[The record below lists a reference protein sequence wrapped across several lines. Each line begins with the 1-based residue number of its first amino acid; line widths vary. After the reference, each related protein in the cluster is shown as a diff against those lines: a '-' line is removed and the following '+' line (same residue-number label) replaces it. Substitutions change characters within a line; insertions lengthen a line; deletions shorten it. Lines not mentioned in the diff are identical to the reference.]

1 MSLLQK
7 IGFFVMCLPALLLGF
22 VATSVFA
29 LEGTGAGA
37 GEGTGAGAGEGT
49 GAGGQQIQQVTL
61 NNPLKVNSIEELLV
75 AILNIIMVLMIPII
89 VFFIILAGFKYV
101 TARGNSGQIEEAT
114 TTFTYAIIGAVLI
127 LAAVAIAEIIK
138 NTVASFAA

>member
-1 MSLLQK
+1 MSILRK
-7 IGFFVMCLPALLLGF
+7 IGFLTMCLLTLFLGITVGMVQAGDPLVAPA
-22 VATSVFA
+22 AR
-29 LEGTGAGA
+29 E
-37 GEGTGAGAGEGT
+37 
-49 GAGGQQIQQVTL
+49 VTL
-61 NNPLKVNSIEELLV
+61 DNPLRVNSIEELLV

-114 TTFTYAIIGAVLI
+114 TTFTYAIIGGVLI

>member
-1 MSLLQK
+1 MNTLKK
-7 IGFFVMCLPALLLGF
+7 IGFLTMCLPTLFLGITVGMVQAGDPL
-22 VATSVFA
+22 VAPA
-29 LEGTGAGA
+29 ARE
-37 GEGTGAGAGEGT
+37 
-49 GAGGQQIQQVTL
+49 VTL
-61 NNPLKVNSIEELLV
+61 DNPLRVNSIEELLV

-114 TTFTYAIIGAVLI
+114 TTFTYAIIGGVLI

>member
-1 MSLLQK
+1 MSILQK
-7 IGFFVMCLPALLLGF
+7 IGFLTMCLPTLFLGF
-22 VATSVFA
+22 TAIVQA
-29 LEGTGAGA
+29 AGDEQNSS
-37 GEGTGAGAGEGT
+37 GVQE
-49 GAGGQQIQQVTL
+49 VTL
-61 NNPLKVNSIEELLV
+61 NNPLRVNSIEELLV

-114 TTFTYAIIGAVLI
+114 TTFTYAIIGGVLI

>member
-1 MSLLQK
+1 MNTLKK
-7 IGFFVMCLPALLLGF
+7 IGFLTMCLPTLFLGITVGMVQARDPL
-22 VATSVFA
+22 VAPA
-29 LEGTGAGA
+29 ARE
-37 GEGTGAGAGEGT
+37 
-49 GAGGQQIQQVTL
+49 VTL
-61 NNPLKVNSIEELLV
+61 DNPLRVNSIEELLV

-114 TTFTYAIIGAVLI
+114 TTFTYAIIGGVLI

>member
-1 MSLLQK
+1 MSILQK
-7 IGFFVMCLPALLLGF
+7 IGFLTMCLPTLFLGITVGMVQAGDPL
-22 VATSVFA
+22 VAPA
-29 LEGTGAGA
+29 ARE
-37 GEGTGAGAGEGT
+37 
-49 GAGGQQIQQVTL
+49 VTL
-61 NNPLKVNSIEELLV
+61 DNPLRVNSIEELLV

-114 TTFTYAIIGAVLI
+114 TTFTYAIIGGVLI

>member
-1 MSLLQK
+1 MNTLKK
-7 IGFFVMCLPALLLGF
+7 IGFLTMCLPTLFLGITIGMVQAGDTL
-22 VATSVFA
+22 VAPA
-29 LEGTGAGA
+29 ARE
-37 GEGTGAGAGEGT
+37 
-49 GAGGQQIQQVTL
+49 VTL
-61 NNPLKVNSIEELLV
+61 DNPLRVNPIEELLV

-114 TTFTYAIIGAVLI
+114 TTFTYAIIGGVLI

>member
-1 MSLLQK
+1 MNTLKK
-7 IGFFVMCLPALLLGF
+7 IGFLTMCLPTLFLGITIGMVQAGDTL
-22 VATSVFA
+22 VAPA
-29 LEGTGAGA
+29 ARE
-37 GEGTGAGAGEGT
+37 
-49 GAGGQQIQQVTL
+49 VTL
-61 NNPLKVNSIEELLV
+61 DNPLRVNSIEELLV

-114 TTFTYAIIGAVLI
+114 TTFTYAIIGGVLI

>member
-1 MSLLQK
+1 MNTLKK
-7 IGFFVMCLPALLLGF
+7 IGFLTMCLPTLFLGITIGMVQAGDPL
-22 VATSVFA
+22 VAPA
-29 LEGTGAGA
+29 ARE
-37 GEGTGAGAGEGT
+37 
-49 GAGGQQIQQVTL
+49 VTL
-61 NNPLKVNSIEELLV
+61 DNPLRVNSIEELLV

-114 TTFTYAIIGAVLI
+114 TTFTYAIIGGVLI